1 MSFKFSDASL
11 YVLFS
16 HLLYLIFEH
25 TLDFITHGFSAG
37 IAEMDTHLVGS
48 LADFLYQR
56 GGVLRRSGS
65 GGVCGLHGAG
75 FFAHGAPFS
84 GRGCAVR
91 HKITHAYGLQCLSPP
106 AWWPRRF
113 PPGSFS
119 RQRGSGRTVPGYG
132 HRYERGPG
140 QAGF

>member
-1 MSFKFSDASL
+1 MQLRRGIMSFKFSDASL

-56 GGVLRRSGS
+56 GGVLRRSGR
-65 GGVCGLHGAG
+65 GGVCGLHGTG

-91 HKITHAYGLQCLSPP
+91 QNNYSLLRFTMSFAACLVAP
-106 AWWPRRF
+106 AFSSRKFF
-113 PPGSFS
+113 PAKRIGAHRS
-119 RQRGSGRTVPGYG
+119 RIRS
-132 HRYERGPG
+132 
-140 QAGF
+140 

>member
-56 GGVLRRSGS
+56 GGVLRRSGR
-65 GGVCGLHGAG
+65 GGVCGLHGTG

-91 HKITHAYGLQCLSPP
+91 HKNQSCLRFTMSFAACLVAP
-106 AWWPRRF
+106 AFSSRKFF
-113 PPGSFS
+113 PAKRIGAHRS
-119 RQRGSGRTVPGYG
+119 RIRS
-132 HRYERGPG
+132 
-140 QAGF
+140 